1 MKIFSPY
8 YVKGEKERAIEIKGG
23 EGRGVGGGGH
33 EEKTAGCDT

>member
-23 EGRGVGGGGH
+23 EGGGGH